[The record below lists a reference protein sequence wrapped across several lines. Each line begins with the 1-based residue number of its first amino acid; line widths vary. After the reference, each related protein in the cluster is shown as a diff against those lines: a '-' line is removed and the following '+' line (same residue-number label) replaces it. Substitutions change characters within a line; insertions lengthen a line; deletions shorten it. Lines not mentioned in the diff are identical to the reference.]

1 MEREW
6 DGGRER
12 GERGCG
18 WEGVEREGVWKAAG
32 QHMYEQKTIC
42 CALGLRMSI
51 LVGRHN
57 IMIV

>member
-6 DGGRER
+6 EGGRER

-42 CALGLRMSI
+42 CALG
-51 LVGRHN
+51 
-57 IMIV
+57 